1 MKHAERTYYILNST
15 FSDRMKSPWEK
26 TIMINLVYRLNKII
40 LNVIKL
46 VNTTSKENY

>member
-1 MKHAERTYYILNST
+1 MRVYQKKFGNLG
-15 FSDRMKSPWEK
+15 KKPWEK
-26 TIMINLVYRLNKII
+26 PIMINLVYWLNKII